1 MISIIFS
8 ILTSLASKVFGAL
21 LVIIRLLLKMLLT
34 LFKAFINL
42 IKNLITKI
50 KDRGGTKCERKSK

>member
-8 ILTSLASKVFGAL
+8 ILISLASKVFGAL
-21 LVIIRLLLKMLLT
+21 LVIIRLVLKMLLT

>member
-1 MISIIFS
+1 MISIILS
-8 ILTSLASKVFGAL
+8 VLISLASKVFGAL

>member
-1 MISIIFS
+1 MISIILGL
-8 ILTSLASKVFGAL
+8 LTSLASKVFGAL

>member
-1 MISIIFS
+1 MISIIFNVL
-8 ILTSLASKVFGAL
+8 ISLASKVFGAL
-21 LVIIRLLLKMLLT
+21 LVIIRLLLKMLIT
-34 LFKAFINL
+34 LIKAFINL

>member
-8 ILTSLASKVFGAL
+8 VLISLASKVFGAL